1 MMKRFL
7 PLILVIGAVFVPML
21 FTHSCANTTKSP
33 SGGPKDTIP
42 PYIVYIDPLPGA
54 TGVPLEGMKI
64 YFEFSEYIK
73 INNAKN
79 IYLSPPQSKPLKS
92 RIRGKGIVVS
102 FEEPLDSNTTYTIS
116 FTDAVADNNENNM
129 FAGYTYVFSTG
140 DKIDSMM
147 VTGTV
152 LDCNTLKPF
161 KGATVLLY
169 QDLADSAVFLKRP
182 YAAAKTDD
190 WGFFSIPFIKDT
202 TYRIYAIKDDSGNNI
217 YDPDADLVGFVDSVF
232 RPKMVANDTIPEILK
247 YDMKDTLNCLAR
259 RSEHELL
266 LFREKP
272 TKQCL
277 KNHVRT
283 GEYSAYITFQAPYAW
298 IDSLF
303 IRGYAADRIITEFNI
318 LQDSLLIWL
327 NDIRRHG
334 PDTMHVF
341 VNYRKTDS
349 LGRLQP
355 AMEHLRLVEEGARKE
370 YSRPTA
376 GKIKR
381 EDTTCVFKL
390 SASGETV
397 EQNGFELMFDL
408 PVVTAK
414 FDSLK
419 FRYLNPRQKEF
430 TDKVTVERDTANL
443 RRYIIRPKV
452 KLLPGYEYFLKAPS
466 HIFRD
471 IKGSWNDSTE
481 VKVMLPKDESLSTL
495 NVDLLRVK
503 GKIIVDLLG
512 EKKDKVL
519 RSYVV
524 DKDQTLVF
532 PYLKEGKYSI
542 RVTDDGNRN
551 SIVDTGSLLEHRQ
564 PEKVVFVKV
573 GDKDYIELMASSE
586 LTQSVNVAE
595 LLK

>member
-272 TKQCL
+272 TKQFL

-397 EQNGFELMFDL
+397 EQN
-408 PVVTAK
+408 
-414 FDSLK
+414 SLK

-512 EKKDKVL
+512 
-519 RSYVV
+519 
-524 DKDQTLVF
+524 
-532 PYLKEGKYSI
+532 
-542 RVTDDGNRN
+542 
-551 SIVDTGSLLEHRQ
+551 
-564 PEKVVFVKV
+564 
-573 GDKDYIELMASSE
+573 
-586 LTQSVNVAE
+586 
-595 LLK
+595 

>member
-7 PLILVIGAVFVPML
+7 PLILAVAAVLVPM
-21 FTHSCANTTKSP
+21 FFSHSCANTTQAP
-33 SGGPKDTIP
+33 SGGPKDTIA
-42 PYIVYIDPLPGA
+42 PYIVFIDPMPGA
-54 TGVPLEGMKI
+54 TNVPLEGAKF
-64 YFEFSEYIK
+64 YFEFNEYVTIK
-73 INNAKN
+73 NAKN
-79 IYLSPPQSKPLKS
+79 IYLSPPQEKPVKAKL
-92 RIRGKGIVVS
+92 RGKGIFVT
-102 FEEPLDSNTTYTIS
+102 FEAPLDSNTTYTIS
-116 FTDAVADNNENNM
+116 FTDAVADNNEGNM
-129 FAGYTYVFSTG
+129 FAGYTYVFTTG
-140 DKIDSMM
+140 EHIDSMM

-152 LDCNTLKPF
+152 RDCNTLKPF
-161 KGATVLLY
+161 KGATVMLY

-190 WGFFSIPFIKDT
+190 WGFFSIPFVKDT
-202 TYRIYAIKDDSGNNI
+202 NYRIYALKDDAGNNI
-217 YDPDADLVGFVDSVF
+217 YDPDVDLVAFVDSVF
-232 RPKMVANDTIPEILK
+232 RPTMIANDTVPEILK
-247 YDMKDTLNCLAR
+247 YDMKDTLNCEAR

-272 TKQCL
+272 TKQFL

-283 GEYSAYITFQAPYAW
+283 GEYSAYISFQAPNAW
-298 IDSLF
+298 IDSLW
-303 IRGYAADRIITEFNI
+303 IRGYPADRIITEFNV
-318 LQDSLLIWL
+318 LQDSLLIWV
-327 NDIRRHG
+327 NDIRKHG
-334 PDTMHVF
+334 PDTLHLF

-355 AMEHLRLVEEGARKE
+355 EMEHFKMVEEGGRKE
-370 YSRPTA
+370 YSRVNRN
-376 GKIKR
+376 KLKH
-381 EDTTCVFKL
+381 EDTICVYSLK
-390 SASGETV
+390 ADGETV
-397 EQNGFELMFDL
+397 EQNGFELLFDL
-408 PVVTAK
+408 PVVNAN

-430 TDKVTVERDTANL
+430 KDVVTVEQDTANL

-471 IKGSWNDSTE
+471 ITGFWNDSTE
-481 VKVMLPKDESLSTL
+481 VKVKLPTEETLSTL
-495 NVDLLRVK
+495 NVDLTGVK

-512 EKKDKVL
+512 EKKDKAL
-519 RSYVV
+519 RSYIVES
-524 DKDQTLVF
+524 DQVLVF

-542 RVTDDGNRN
+542 RITDDGNRN

-573 GDKDYIELMASSE
+573 GDKDYVELIASSE
-586 LTQSVNVAE
+586 LTQPVNVAE